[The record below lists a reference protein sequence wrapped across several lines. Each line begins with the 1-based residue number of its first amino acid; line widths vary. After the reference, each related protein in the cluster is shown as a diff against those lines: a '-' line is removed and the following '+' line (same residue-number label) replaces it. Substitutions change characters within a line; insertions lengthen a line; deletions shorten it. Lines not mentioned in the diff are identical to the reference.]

1 MPPILSIG
9 FIDNIENDQIL
20 TMIDAD
26 IDNEPLTY
34 HIDLEVSLSTFSRQ
48 VRLAHQ
54 NCEPFELTTVVNL
67 ERNEVGIHSY
77 ITYFK
82 NDEGRWLRV
91 SR

>member
-26 IDNEPLTY
+26 IDNELLTY
-34 HIDLEVSLSTFSRQ
+34 QVDLEVNLSTFSRQ
-48 VRLAHQ
+48 VPALQQ
-54 NCEPFELTTVVNL
+54 NCEPFELTALVNL

-77 ITYFK
+77 VTYFK
-82 NDEGRWLRV
+82 NEDACWLRV